1 MNKQVSLV
9 EGRSKLVGI
18 KRTIKIPAIGVEA
31 ILQYER
37 NHPKL
42 RAGVREYGAYNA
54 ISILNN
60 DVVNVQ
66 IALDFADN
74 KTYVVPKGALINIDE
89 IDYREFDIEN
99 LDDTVA
105 VTANKIRVTVIY
117 EAPLERE
124 RLTSFKML
132 GGR

>member
-1 MNKQVSLV
+1 MEKQVSLV

-18 KRTIKIPAIGVEA
+18 KRTIKIPAIATEA
-31 ILQYER
+31 TLQYER
-37 NHPKL
+37 NHAKL
-42 RAGVREYGAYNA
+42 RAGIREYGAYNA

-60 DVVNVQ
+60 DAVNVEV
-66 IALDFADN
+66 ALDFADN

-89 IDYREFDIEN
+89 IDFREFDIKN

-124 RLTSFKML
+124 RISNFKSL